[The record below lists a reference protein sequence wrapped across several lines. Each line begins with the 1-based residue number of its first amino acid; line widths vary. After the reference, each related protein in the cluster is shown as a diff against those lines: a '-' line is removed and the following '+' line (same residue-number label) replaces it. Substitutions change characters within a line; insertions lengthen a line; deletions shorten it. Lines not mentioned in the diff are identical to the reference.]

1 MKPEQAINILI
12 EAAKLGNYNLDS
24 AQAVLEAIKVVKSIN
39 FSPEEKKIN

>member
-39 FSPEEKKIN
+39 FASEEK